1 MHKGV
6 IIKSTG
12 SWYHVKDDKGE
23 IYQARIIGKFR
34 LNGLK
39 LTNPV
44 AVGDRVQFIIEE
56 ENKALIKKI
65 DTRENYVV
73 RQSPRKKHFLHLLA
87 ANIDRAIL
95 IMTITQPNLK
105 QGFIDRFLMMT
116 EPYNISVSIVFN
128 KMDLHGEKENNMYEY
143 LHHIYTRIGY
153 KTYQLSAKTGKNRDI
168 LLEDLKGKT
177 TLICGQSGV
186 GKSSII
192 NQLLNDDV
200 AFTDELSDSS
210 GKGQHTTTFAEMY
223 DLDEDTQIIDTP
235 GMKSLS
241 FNHYTPKDIVHNFK
255 ELFEYSS
262 HCKFSDCTHRDEPKC
277 AIKQAI
283 EDNEI
288 SELRYLNYLQL
299 IEETEDQNYWE
310 RLKDM

>member
-1 MHKGV
+1 MHKGI

-12 SWYHVKDDKGE
+12 SWYHVKHEDGR
-23 IYQARIIGKFR
+23 IFQARIIGKFR

-44 AVGDRVQFIIEE
+44 AVGDAVEFILEE
-56 ENKALIKKI
+56 EEKALIKKI
-65 DTRENYVV
+65 APRENYVV
-73 RQSPRKKHFLHLLA
+73 RQSPRKRHFLHLLA
-87 ANIDRAIL
+87 ANIDHAIL

-116 EPYNISVSIVFN
+116 EPYNIPVSIVFN
-128 KMDLHGEKENNMYEY
+128 KMDLHQEKENNMFHF
-143 LHHIYTRIGY
+143 LQDMYTKIGY
-153 KTYQLSAKTGKNRDI
+153 TTYQLSAKTGENFD
-168 LLEDLKGKT
+168 LLKEDLKGKK

-192 NQLLNDDV
+192 NQLLNEEI
-200 AFTDELSDSS
+200 ALTDELSDAS

-223 DLDEDTQIIDTP
+223 DLDKETHIIDTP

-255 ELFEYSS
+255 ELFEVSS
-262 HCKFSDCTHRDEPKC
+262 QCKFSDCTHRDEPKC
-277 AIKQAI
+277 AVKDAI
-283 EDNEI
+283 ETGEI
-288 SELRYLNYLQL
+288 NELRYLNYLQL